1 MWHDSLPS
9 PNQIVKCGFTKK
21 LFVLVELFIFHY
33 EATFTI
39 NYMPEKTKR
48 TVEIVTS

>member
-1 MWHDSLPS
+1 MWHDSVPT

-33 EATFTI
+33 KATLAI
-39 NYMPEKTKR
+39 NYMPEKGEKNC
-48 TVEIVTS
+48 